1 MGDQKSV
8 AVIAMAID
16 RRLKWKDED
25 IQALYI
31 AEMAYDISMMA
42 APLEKLTKPSRLK
55 TQDSRLNDLEM
66 KMVQGHI
73 KAGYQILKDIPFP
86 WPIAEADIKFD
97 EQVSDAAFELMNS
110 SDELQKL
117 IQAH

>member
-1 MGDQKSV
+1 
-8 AVIAMAID
+8 
-16 RRLKWKDED
+16 
-25 IQALYI
+25 
-31 AEMAYDISMMA
+31 
-42 APLEKLTKPSRLK
+42 
-55 TQDSRLNDLEM
+55 
-66 KMVQGHI
+66 MVQGHI